1 MGFVTK
7 LRVMNL
13 SRTIDREGLERLFS
27 PYGTVHGAEVVT
39 EPQSGTSTGVGV
51 VEMES
56 DAQAEAAVAGL
67 HHSQHC
73 GRVLTVGW
81 STAAEET
88 ASGHPRMYTPMNIPA
103 DAPPNRGGGAGA
115 TSADKWPVFIQTLE
129 VKTDEVGALGSDAAT
144 VDATAGDT
152 ERRP

>member
-13 SRTIDREGLERLFS
+13 SRTIDREGPERLFS
-27 PYGTVHGAEVVT
+27 PYGTVHGAEVVMEART
-39 EPQSGTSTGVGV
+39 GTSTGVGL
-51 VEMES
+51 VEMGS
-56 DAQAEAAVAGL
+56 DTQAEAAVVGL

-103 DAPPNRGGGAGA
+103 DAPPHRGGGAGA
-115 TSADKWPVFIQTLE
+115 TSADKWPGFVHTLE

-144 VDATAGDT
+144 AGDT